1 MDILVYLDEDQA
13 AESRCLAA
21 LEVVRVCGGHIHC
34 LQVSSPTALL
44 ATGSFGTARMLAE
57 RAGDVERH
65 KEALETAA
73 RARFGAAGVSWD
85 YRRFDGDVAQT
96 IVEQSRLVDLVVLN
110 NERQSSPLNSFT
122 PSAAEVLPRMRVP
135 VLAVP
140 AHRPTPEPEQA
151 ESGKAESGKTGGF
164 SPAGCALIAWDGSAE
179 CAHALRSALVM
190 LKCASE
196 VVLVTVEGERFGIP
210 AAQASAYLSRHG
222 IRAEAY
228 RLPRHDRSIT
238 GALLEAVRVHRAA
251 YVAMGAFGN
260 GRAREYLLGGVT
272 RDMLK
277 SCPVPLVLAH

>member
-13 AESRCLAA
+13 ADSRCAAA

-57 RAGDVERH
+57 RAEDVERH

-73 RARFGAAGVSWD
+73 RTRFGAAGVSWE

-96 IVEQSRLVDLVVLN
+96 IVEQSRLIDLVVLSA
-110 NERQSSPLNSFT
+110 ERQSSTLNSFA
-122 PSAAEVLPRMRVP
+122 PSAAEVLPRVRVP
-135 VLAVP
+135 VLALP
-140 AHRPTPEPEQA
+140 AQA
-151 ESGKAESGKTGGF
+151 QVLN
-164 SPAGCALIAWDGSAE
+164 PAGCALIAWDGSAE

-190 LKCASE
+190 LKCAAE
-196 VVLVTVEGERFGIP
+196 VVLATVEGERPGIS
-210 AAQASAYLSRHG
+210 AGQASAYLSHHG

-228 RLPRHDRSIT
+228 ELPRQDRSIT
-238 GALLEAVRVHRAA
+238 GALIEAVRVYRAA
-251 YVAMGAFGN
+251 YVIMGAFGH